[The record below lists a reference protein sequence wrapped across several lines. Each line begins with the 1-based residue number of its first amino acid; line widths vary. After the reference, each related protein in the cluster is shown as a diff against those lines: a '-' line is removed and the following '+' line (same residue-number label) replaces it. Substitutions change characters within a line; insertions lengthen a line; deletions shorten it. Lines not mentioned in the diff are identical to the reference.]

1 MNFLASSTFIAIPL
15 YFSLFLSIPLYV
27 IPRHCGS
34 NVNMRCQ
41 GQQGRG
47 FSSLPQPIK
56 RHEALKNDVENG
68 GVKNASDKCCIIVQS
83 AITFVVILGWHTPQ
97 DVPIP
102 SIHNAIAAAMSM
114 CVAEGNKV
122 VDSPVCLSL

>member
-1 MNFLASSTFIAIPL
+1 MVEF
-15 YFSLFLSIPLYV
+15 FSLQHLHRHSSLFFSIPLYV

-34 NVNMRCQ
+34 NVNMRCR
-41 GQQGRG
+41 GQQSHG

-56 RHEALKNDVENG
+56 RHEALKNDVESG
-68 GVKNASDKCCIIVQS
+68 GVKNVSGKCCIIVQS

-102 SIHNAIAAAMSM
+102 SIHNVIAVAMSI
-114 CVAEGNKV
+114 CVAVGNKV